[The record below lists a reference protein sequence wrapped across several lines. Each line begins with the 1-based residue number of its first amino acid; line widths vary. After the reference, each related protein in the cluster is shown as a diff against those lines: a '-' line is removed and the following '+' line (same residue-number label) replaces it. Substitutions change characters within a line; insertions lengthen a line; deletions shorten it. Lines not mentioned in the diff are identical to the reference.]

1 MVPVQGEAFLCVVA
15 VPEGDVRCFVG
26 LPGPMAMLTV
36 DFWAMVGLSP
46 RSLSCRNAGLGRELG
61 LQLAMER
68 GPLYFFGDS
77 KGPGLLLCNKMEMFP
92 IRPLCTFTWAG
103 SRCGAALP
111 RGGWTA
117 ESWTVT
123 RLWAHRAVLPRSR
136 RKCRGVWSL
145 SRAWAFAWHLKPAR
159 ASEMKMK

>member
-1 MVPVQGEAFLCVVA
+1 MP
-15 VPEGDVRCFVG
+15 RW
-26 LPGPMAMLTV
+26 LPGPMDMLMV
-36 DFWAMVGLSP
+36 VSRAMVGLSP

-77 KGPGLLLCNKMEMFP
+77 KGPALLLCNKNETFP

-123 RLWAHRAVLPRSR
+123 RLWAHRAVFPAPGGCAEACGPSQEPVRSH
-136 RKCRGVWSL
+136 GT
-145 SRAWAFAWHLKPAR
+145 
-159 ASEMKMK
+159 